1 MMKQKKKSKRTDE
14 SVQSQSPELDV
25 ERFPSSN
32 SDDSTHSPNGAK
44 TMTVNFESLAQAEK
58 SQAVAD
64 HERYQMLL
72 RDLAAGKDRDEAD
85 ILEICRRVDRNVAM
99 LQEDVA
105 WRKRRDELIVEVR
118 KAKQYENEKTEADTE
133 LAQIRAEFEKIEAEY
148 DEKRWPLHAKYD
160 RAKQRLHE
168 IWMYR
173 NELGKDCRD
182 QNILD
187 ELESLNEQQN
197 WMRIKFLEDKGKEI
211 QREIGFAQQ
220 ELDELPSF
228 TPGRKEKAQFI
239 KARIKDLQA
248 RYEKGQ
254 LEVAELERKDAAIKI
269 REAELREAMIF
280 A

>member
-1 MMKQKKKSKRTDE
+1 MRREKKSKRIE
-14 SVQSQSPELDV
+14 KSIQPQSPELDAEKV
-25 ERFPSSN
+25 PSII
-32 SDDSTHSPNGAK
+32 SDDSTHSPNGEK

-72 RDLAAGKDRDEAD
+72 RDLAAGKDREETD

-99 LQEDVA
+99 LEEDVA
-105 WRKRRDELIVEVR
+105 WRKRRDELIAEVR
-118 KAKQYENEKTEADTE
+118 KVKQYENEQDEVDAE
-133 LAQIRAEFEKIEAEY
+133 LASIRAEFEKVEAEY
-148 DEKRWPLHAKYD
+148 DKKRWPLQAKYN
-160 RAKQRLHE
+160 RAKESLYQIWLH
-168 IWMYR
+168 R
-173 NELGKDCRD
+173 NELEKDCRD
-182 QNILD
+182 QSIFD

-197 WMRIKFLEDKGKEI
+197 WQRIKFIEDKGKEI

-228 TPGRKEKAQFI
+228 CPGRKEKAQFI

-254 LEVAELERKDAAIKI
+254 LEIAELERKDAAIKI